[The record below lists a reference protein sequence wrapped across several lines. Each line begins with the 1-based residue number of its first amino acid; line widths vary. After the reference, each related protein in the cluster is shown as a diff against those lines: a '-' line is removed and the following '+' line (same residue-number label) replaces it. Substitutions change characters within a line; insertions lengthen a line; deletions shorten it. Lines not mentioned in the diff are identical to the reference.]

1 MHYVPYLEGRFHTA
15 SPDSQGV
22 PSGAILQF
30 LTELDRLD
38 VDLHSLYIFR
48 NGFQLLG
55 ANRRPYQGDTPRRI
69 YSAAKALT
77 GLAVLFAI
85 QEGLVS
91 LKTRLTQL
99 FPEDLPETVTPRME
113 SITVYHLLTMTTGHD
128 RDTFRPVLNSTNS
141 VRAFLEEPLDFEPG
155 THFLYNNGVP
165 HILGLIVKKV
175 SGINY
180 LDFLLPAFW
189 SPWASTALWNR
200 PSAGSWRAPAPC
212 VLRKVSPSSPC
223 SIFRRAI
230 GMDNSCW
237 TPDWCGQ
244 LSPSRSLP
252 GAAPLSPSCTATSW
266 QATASSSGATPGR
279 EPAWT
284 GGRSQFGFLFP
295 DKEMAIVCNAIE
307 EDSGLIPAVLWDTLY
322 SAIQPQAVPD
332 HGESARLKSYLSHW
346 SCAPRTAAQPSFLDD
361 YYGCVYVLEENPW
374 HLRTLSLSLREGQP
388 HISLETDQESC
399 TLQVGLHGD
408 WIANDAFLSMP
419 RENERLNMMFH
430 TGPVRHWVSGG
441 WASDFC
447 FIFQVRSTDWMDYN
461 TFYCRFNGQ
470 RLSLVVESNMERM
483 SHCRRRIPMRPWPYP
498 DHQIEGKRQSAN

>member
-55 ANRRPYQGDTPRRI
+55 ANRRPYQGDTPRRS
-69 YSAAKALT
+69 YSAAQALT

-165 HILGLIVKKV
+165 HILGLIVRKV

-180 LDFLLPAFW
+180 LDFL
-189 SPWASTALWNR
+189 R
-200 PSAGSWRAPAPC
+200 PRFLEPLGIYCTVEQTQRGELEGSRT
-212 VLRKVSPSSPC
+212 
-223 SIFRRAI
+223 
-230 GMDNSCW
+230 M
-237 TPDWCGQ
+237 
-244 LSPSRSLP
+244 
-252 GAAPLSPSCTATSW
+252 CTA
-266 QATASSSGATPGR
+266 
-279 EPAWT
+279 E
-284 GGRSQFGFLFP
+284 GFA
-295 DKEMAIVCNAIE
+295 K
-307 EDSGLIPAVLWDTLY
+307 
-322 SAIQPQAVPD
+322 
-332 HGESARLKSYLSHW
+332 
-346 SCAPRTAAQPSFLDD
+346 
-361 YYGCVYVLEENPW
+361 
-374 HLRTLSLSLREGQP
+374 LSLFY
-388 HISLETDQESC
+388 
-399 TLQVGLHGD
+399 LQVGN
-408 WIANDAFLSMP
+408 WN
-419 RENERLNMMFH
+419 
-430 TGPVRHWVSGG
+430 
-441 WASDFC
+441 
-447 FIFQVRSTDWMDYN
+447 
-461 TFYCRFNGQ
+461 
-470 RLSLVVESNMERM
+470 
-483 SHCRRRIPMRPWPYP
+483 
-498 DHQIEGKRQSAN
+498 

>member
-1 MHYVPYLEGRFHTA
+1 MCTAEGFAKLSLFYLQEGNWNGQQLLDARLVRAAVSFQVPTRRCSSISFMHSDQLAGY
-15 SPDSQGV
+15 
-22 PSGAILQF
+22 
-30 LTELDRLD
+30 
-38 VDLHSLYIFR
+38 
-48 NGFQLLG
+48 GFQLWRNAREG
-55 ANRRPYQGDTPRRI
+55 A
-69 YSAAKALT
+69 
-77 GLAVLFAI
+77 
-85 QEGLVS
+85 
-91 LKTRLTQL
+91 RL
-99 FPEDLPETVTPRME
+99 D
-113 SITVYHLLTMTTGHD
+113 
-128 RDTFRPVLNSTNS
+128 
-141 VRAFLEEPLDFEPG
+141 
-155 THFLYNNGVP
+155 
-165 HILGLIVKKV
+165 
-175 SGINY
+175 
-180 LDFLLPAFW
+180 
-189 SPWASTALWNR
+189 
-200 PSAGSWRAPAPC
+200 
-212 VLRKVSPSSPC
+212 
-223 SIFRRAI
+223 
-230 GMDNSCW
+230 
-237 TPDWCGQ
+237 
-244 LSPSRSLP
+244 
-252 GAAPLSPSCTATSW
+252 
-266 QATASSSGATPGR
+266 
-279 EPAWT
+279 

-470 RLSLVVESNMERM
+470 RISLVVESNMERM

>member
-113 SITVYHLLTMTTGHD
+113 SITVYHLLTMTTRHD

-180 LDFLLPAFW
+180 LDFL
-189 SPWASTALWNR
+189 R
-200 PSAGSWRAPAPC
+200 PRFLEPLGIYCTVEQTQRGELEGSRT
-212 VLRKVSPSSPC
+212 
-223 SIFRRAI
+223 
-230 GMDNSCW
+230 M
-237 TPDWCGQ
+237 
-244 LSPSRSLP
+244 
-252 GAAPLSPSCTATSW
+252 CTAEGFAKLSLFYLQEGNWNGQQLLDARLVRAAVSFQVPTRRC
-266 QATASSSGATPGR
+266 SSISFMHSDQLAGYGFQLWRNAREGAR
-279 EPAWT
+279 LD

-322 SAIQPQAVPD
+322 SAIQPQAVPTMENPPVSSPICPIGPALRAQR
-332 HGESARLKSYLSHW
+332 HSPAFWTTTTAASMCWRRTPGI
-346 SCAPRTAAQPSFLDD
+346 CAPSLCPCGRDSPIFPWKRIRNP
-361 YYGCVYVLEENPW
+361 VLFRSVSMGIGSPMMPFFPCPW
-374 HLRTLSLSLREGQP
+374 KT
-388 HISLETDQESC
+388 
-399 TLQVGLHGD
+399 
-408 WIANDAFLSMP
+408 
-419 RENERLNMMFH
+419 
-430 TGPVRHWVSGG
+430 
-441 WASDFC
+441 
-447 FIFQVRSTDWMDYN
+447 
-461 TFYCRFNGQ
+461 NG
-470 RLSLVVESNMERM
+470 
-483 SHCRRRIPMRPWPYP
+483 
-498 DHQIEGKRQSAN
+498 